1 MDADEFSK
9 RMNQMKVQAEV
20 NSIKHRGSRQG
31 SQWKIV
37 HDLVDKVCSAKVLEN
52 LKKPDKNNQPPQY
65 L

>member
-20 NSIKHRGSRQG
+20 NSVKHKGSRQG

-37 HDLVDKVCSAKVLEN
+37 VDLVDKVVTAKVLEN
-52 LKKPDKNNQPPQY
+52 LKQPDKNNQPPKY
-65 L
+65 